1 MPQNEMQR
9 HCADVVSPRLLL
21 EHPSKSEVE
30 PQPARGPWMVA
41 NCATAPIA
49 CRSVSD
55 GSTQTCRLSDMS
67 TQTCRSSARQED
79 GISADEAQDYS
90 ARLLDVQQKFKELRL
105 TMLADVELKL
115 QEHTAYLRT
124 LLVEEVALQIRTTR
138 PGTADADDGT
148 AAVTG
153 ATSRAVG
160 QVDDEDGFGELAKLS
175 RPCSPSNTLQE
186 DTDILEV
193 HGQAP
198 DPRAETQ
205 KRLSAIEKQLRSRE
219 RDAKV
224 PGVMGSVDRLH
235 SAAVVATMATGFK
248 HAKECEALTEKLT
261 FSWQNKLHLGLTF
274 LDPDEA
280 DAKLCSEEKRAPAL
294 SSPLPPSHRPHEA
307 TDHSPS
313 LSTIGSRSA
322 RRRQTCTQRFASP
335 ELADILERRRSISEG
350 QIAHQAYGAFMS
362 ARSKKKP

>member
-21 EHPSKSEVE
+21 EHPSKCEVE

-79 GISADEAQDYS
+79 GISADQDQDYS
-90 ARLLDVQQKFKELRL
+90 ARLVDVQQKFKELRL

-124 LLVEEVALQIRTTR
+124 LLVEEVASQIRTTR

-153 ATSRAVG
+153 AASRAVG
-160 QVDDEDGFGELAKLS
+160 QVDEDGFGELAKLS
-175 RPCSPSNTLQE
+175 RPCSPSCILHE

-193 HGQAP
+193 HREAP

-205 KRLSAIEKQLRSRE
+205 KRLSAIEQQLRSRE
-219 RDAKV
+219 REAKV
-224 PGVMGSVDRLH
+224 LGAMGSVDRLH

-248 HAKECEALTEKLT
+248 HATECEGLTEKHT
-261 FSWQNKLHLGLTF
+261 CSWQNKLHLGLTF

-294 SSPLPPSHRPHEA
+294 SSPPPPSHRPREA
-307 TDHSPS
+307 TDRSPS
-313 LSTIGSRSA
+313 FSTIGSRPA
-322 RRRQTCTQRFASP
+322 RRRQTCTRRLASP